1 MRSES
6 LRMALQVL
14 VRNPGRSSLTILG
27 LAIGVAA
34 FIAMVSFGQGA
45 RRAVLDQFKNLGA
58 NIVRVRPRVGG
69 SDVVTRPPRPLSAD
83 DVAALRRDAT
93 AIGTVVPLARH
104 EVELAHGAIGMRSQL
119 VGAEPAYLALHDF
132 QVIEGGMF
140 NARDLREGAKVC
152 VLGASPAAKLFADS
166 EPLGAVLTIAGT
178 VPCRV
183 VGVLGSKGRAISGSD
198 LDDFVLMP
206 VTTYEQQ
213 LGLDD
218 GYASIE
224 FQPAQPAWMESARR
238 EAESIIRRTHGYSA
252 TEPADF
258 DVVSP
263 DDVTRAADET
273 ARILTALLAGIA
285 AVSLLVGGIGIM
297 NIQLVAVAE
306 RTHEIGIRA
315 AIGAGPAQIQKQFLV
330 ESAVLAGVGAA
341 LGVAFGLTIAAV
353 VASVMDWSGVVSP
366 AAVVLSGLFGVGIG
380 VLFGYIP
387 ALRAARLDPIVAL
400 RRE

>member
-14 VRNPGRSSLTILG
+14 VRNPGRSALTILG

-34 FIAMVSFGQGA
+34 FIAMLSFGQGA
-45 RRAVLDQFKNLGA
+45 RRAVLEQFKSLGA
-58 NIVRVRPRVGG
+58 NIVRVRPRVSG
-69 SDVVTRPPRPLSAD
+69 SDLVAKPARPLSAN
-83 DVAALRRDAT
+83 DVTALRREAT
-93 AIGTVVPLARH
+93 AIGEIVPLARKDA
-104 EVELAHGAIGMRSQL
+104 EVGYGALSLRTQL
-119 VGAEPAYLALHDF
+119 VGAEIAYLSLHDF
-132 QVIEGGMF
+132 RIAQGGVF
-140 NARDLREGAKVC
+140 DARDLHDGAKVC
-152 VLGASPAAKLFADS
+152 ILGASPARRLFADR
-166 EPLGAVLTIAGT
+166 EPLGAVITLAGQL
-178 VPCRV
+178 PCRV
-183 VGVLGSKGRAISGSD
+183 IGVLESKGRAISGND
-198 LDDFVLMP
+198 LDDFLLLP
-206 VTTYEQQ
+206 LTTFAQQ
-213 LGLDD
+213 LGIE
-218 GYASIE
+218 GYASVE
-224 FQPAQPAWMESARR
+224 FQPLQASWMESARR
-238 EAESIIRRTHGYSA
+238 EAESIIRRTHGYNE

-263 DDVTRAADET
+263 DDVTHAADET

-315 AIGAGPAQIQKQFLV
+315 AIGAGPAQILKQFLV
-330 ESAVLAGVGAA
+330 ESAVLAGVGAG
-341 LGVAFGLTIAAV
+341 LGVLFGLTIAAV
-353 VASVMDWSGVVSP
+353 VAFAMGWSGVVSP
-366 AAVVLSGLFGVGIG
+366 VAVLSSGLFGLGTG